1 MAGPKRRG
9 AERGEDGRCTRKS
22 LPPPHAPA
30 TREKVRKP
38 GNRASWPAGTPAGPG
53 STQTWA
59 SWGRNS
65 RQRLLQAPRFLGPRG
80 EGRTACES
88 RGRAHWGGEAEAE
101 GSAAHSDR
109 GAQTKKCAWNRH
121 AGRPAAQPVPC
132 PGRVVHLLL
141 SRGARGFSPQSHSDS
156 RSGGQDSDTAGRV
169 GRCRPDLR
177 GREPRWATPGATAG
191 WPRRQRS
198 ASRCAPLWE
207 RRARARHAA
216 PARLREGPGEF
227 SGFGKSRA

>member
-1 MAGPKRRG
+1 MCIFLIKFPRTVQSLRSLPSPFAPIEWPARNGGGRRVG
-9 AERGEDGRCTRKS
+9 GEDGRCTRKS

-38 GNRASWPAGTPAGPG
+38 GNRASRPAGTPAGPG

-132 PGRVVHLLL
+132 PG
-141 SRGARGFSPQSHSDS
+141 
-156 RSGGQDSDTAGRV
+156 AGRAPAAQP
-169 GRCRPDLR
+169 GSTRLLPAEPQRLALR
-177 GREPRWATPGATAG
+177 GTG
-191 WPRRQRS
+191 Q
-198 ASRCAPLWE
+198 
-207 RRARARHAA
+207 
-216 PARLREGPGEF
+216 
-227 SGFGKSRA
+227 